1 MTATP
6 LDVAVVGA
14 GVAGLAVATL
24 LDRAGHRVTV
34 FERFDASRPVGS
46 GLMLQPTG
54 LAALERLG
62 LKAEIERR
70 GARID
75 RLHGLTDRG
84 AIIFDLAYGDL
95 DPSLHA
101 VAVHRGALHAVLWD
115 AFAGS
120 RARLETG
127 FAVATVDD
135 GHGAAALSIL
145 DAAGRRSGPFD
156 LVIDASGAQSRLRR
170 HVASGRPKPYPYG
183 AVWATVPD
191 IGVAPAKLAQRYV
204 AARIMLGYLP
214 IGTLDG
220 SGPPLTALF
229 WSLKP
234 AEHATWRSGFDNWQ
248 QQAARLW
255 PELAPVME
263 ALSGPDQFTLASYL
277 HFTAERFH
285 RGRLVLI
292 GDAAHSTSP
301 QLGQGANHGLLD
313 AVALADALAATPD
326 LTAALALYE
335 RARRRQI
342 RFYQAASALMTPFFQ
357 SDSRLFAWARDRTFN
372 RMKYL
377 PYLRR
382 EMVRTLAGLKT
393 GLLTAATADKIANPL
408 GKLAAGDLDRALR
421 QASDEAAAR

>member
-1 MTATP
+1 MA
-6 LDVAVVGA
+6 VAVIGA

-46 GLMLQPTG
+46 GLMLQPPG
-54 LAALERLG
+54 LAALDRLG
-62 LKAEIERR
+62 LKSAIERR

-84 AIIFDLAYGDL
+84 AVIFDLGYADL

-101 VAVHRGALHAVLWD
+101 LAVHRGALHGVLWD
-115 AFAGS
+115 AFAASG
-120 RARLETG
+120 ARLETG
-127 FAVATVDD
+127 FAVDAVEEHAEGRISVVDAT
-135 GHGAAALSIL
+135 
-145 DAAGRRSGPFD
+145 GRKAGPFD
-156 LVIDASGAQSRLRR
+156 LVIDASGAQSRLRG
-170 HVASGRPKPYPYG
+170 HVTDARSTPYPYG

-191 IGVAPAKLAQRYV
+191 IGIAPARLAQRYV
-204 AARIMLGYLP
+204 AARVMLGYLP
-214 IGTLDG
+214 IGTLAG
-220 SGPPLTALF
+220 EGPPLTALF

-234 AEHATWRSGFDNWQ
+234 SQHVAWRTGFDDWRR
-248 QQAARLW
+248 QATRLW
-255 PELAPVME
+255 PELTPVVE

-277 HFTAERFH
+277 HFTAWRFH

-313 AVALADALAATPD
+313 AVALADSLAETSD
-326 LTAALALYE
+326 LPAALALYE
-335 RARRRQI
+335 RTRRRQI
-342 RFYQAASALMTPFFQ
+342 RFYQRASALMTPFFQ
-357 SDSRLFAWARDRTFN
+357 SDSRVFAWARDKTFN

-393 GLLTAATADKIANPL
+393 GLFAAATPAKIADPL
-408 GKLAAGDLDRALR
+408 GKGLADGLNLPLR
-421 QASDEAAAR
+421 QGPKQIIGR

>member
-1 MTATP
+1 MNATP
-6 LDVAVVGA
+6 MTIAIVGA
-14 GVAGLAVATL
+14 GVAGLAAATL

-62 LKAEIERR
+62 LRTEIERR
-70 GARID
+70 GARIE

-84 AIIFDLAYGDL
+84 AIIFDLAYADL
-95 DPSLHA
+95 DPALHA

-115 AFAGS
+115 AFAASG
-120 RARLETG
+120 AGLETG
-127 FAVATVDD
+127 FAVTAVDD
-135 GHGAAALSIL
+135 HAAGRMSLA
-145 DAAGRRSGPFD
+145 DAAGRKAGPFD
-156 LVIDASGAQSRLRR
+156 LVIDASGAQSRLRGR
-170 HVASGRPKPYPYG
+170 LGDARPKPYPYG

-191 IGVAPAKLAQRYV
+191 VGIAPARLAQRYV

-220 SGPPLTALF
+220 EGPPLTALF

-234 AEHATWRSGFDNWQ
+234 AEHASWHAGFAAWR
-248 QQAARLW
+248 QQATRLW

-277 HFTAERFH
+277 HFTARRFH
-285 RGRLVLI
+285 HGRLVLI

-313 AVALADALAATPD
+313 AVALADSLAETRD
-326 LTAALALYE
+326 VTAALALYE
-335 RARRRQI
+335 RTRRRQI

-357 SDSRLFAWARDRTFN
+357 SDSRVFAWTRDMTFN

-393 GLLTAATADKIANPL
+393 GLFTAAPPHAIADPL
-408 GKLAAGDLDRALR
+408 GKGLANRLNIPLRHATKPAAGD
-421 QASDEAAAR
+421 